1 MDDFGLEKV
10 AQQYGI
16 QLLLQF
22 GSTVSGHAH
31 RQSDVD
37 LAVLLDR
44 PSLSFREYADLL
56 HDLQSLYPDREV
68 DLVLINRADPL
79 LLKKIIET
87 CRLLY
92 GTVRR
97 LQELRIYAFKRYQ
110 DHRKYFE
117 LERDFVTRALNSPIA
132 HDRF

>member
-1 MDDFGLEKV
+1 MNDLSFEKV
-10 AQQYGI
+10 AQQHGI

-22 GSTVSGHAH
+22 GSTVSGHVH

-44 PSLSFREYADLL
+44 PSLSFGEYAGLL
-56 HDLQSLYPDREV
+56 HDLQSLYPDRDV

-79 LLKKIIET
+79 LLKKITDI

-92 GTVRR
+92 GPVRR

-117 LERDFVTRALNSPIA
+117 LERDFVTRALNSPLSP
-132 HDRF
+132 

>member
-1 MDDFGLEKV
+1 MNDFSLEKV
-10 AQQYGI
+10 AQHHGI
-16 QLLLQF
+16 QLLIQF
-22 GSTVSGHAH
+22 GSTVSGHVH

-44 PSLSFREYADLL
+44 PSLSLGEYADLL

-79 LLKKIIET
+79 LLKKITDT

-110 DHRKYFE
+110 DHQKYFE
-117 LERDFVTRALNSPIA
+117 LERDFVIRAVNSP
-132 HDRF
+132 RSS

>member
-1 MDDFGLEKV
+1 MNDLSFEKV
-10 AQQYGI
+10 AQRHGI

-22 GSTVSGHAH
+22 GSTVSGHVH

-37 LAVLLDR
+37 LAALLDR
-44 PSLSFREYADLL
+44 PSLSLGEYADLL
-56 HDLQSLYPDREV
+56 HALQSLYPDREV

-79 LLKKIIET
+79 LLKKITDT

-92 GTVRR
+92 GPDRR
-97 LQELRIYAFKRYQ
+97 FQELRIYAFKRYQ

-117 LERDFVTRALNSPIA
+117 LERDFVTRALNSPLNP
-132 HDRF
+132 